1 MTQHKDQTRLRHML
15 AHAWEAVEMA
25 RMRSRQ
31 DLDTD
36 RQLNL
41 SLVRIRAGW
50 TDPLMLYAPMALN
63 PLLKRRPRYHNGD
76 LTVTS
81 STLRPSDPN
90 PREWMA

>member
-15 AHAWEAVEMA
+15 AHAQEAVEMA

-41 SLVRIRAGW
+41 SLVRL
-50 TDPLMLYAPMALN
+50 TAPDYPHLF
-63 PLLKRRPRYHNGD
+63 PFYIQWVLLD
-76 LTVTS
+76 LVS
-81 STLRPSDPN
+81 L
-90 PREWMA
+90 